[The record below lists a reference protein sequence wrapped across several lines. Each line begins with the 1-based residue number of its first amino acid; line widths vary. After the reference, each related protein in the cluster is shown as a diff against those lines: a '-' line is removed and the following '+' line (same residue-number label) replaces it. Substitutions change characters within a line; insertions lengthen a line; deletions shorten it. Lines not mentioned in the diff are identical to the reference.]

1 MSEIFFSLVLTSSIG
16 FLLAVCRLFYKSK
29 CRTIE
34 ISLRGIRIVRDI
46 DNEEKLDEIQISR
59 QSSNKNTGDLDTGAL
74 DNNEEKV

>member
-1 MSEIFFSLVLTSSIG
+1 MLSEVFFSLVLTSSIG
-16 FLLAVCRLFYKSK
+16 FLLGVIRMCYKSK

-34 ISLRGIRIVRDI
+34 ISYSGIRIVRDI

-59 QSSNKNTGDLDTGAL
+59 QSSNK